1 MILFFDTETSGMINR
16 KLPAADPSQ
25 PRLVQL
31 GALLMERDMT
41 PRAEI
46 SLLVESEGVKFHPKA
61 VEVHGITEEMADRAG
76 VPMLVALALFSNL
89 CRRADL
95 IVAHNM
101 DFDAGIMACQYHR
114 VDKPDPLKFPHLT
127 LECTM
132 KALTPIL
139 KLPGKFKDYKWPS
152 LDESHRFF
160 FDKGVEGAHDAL
172 ADVHACARVWQS
184 LHALYDD
191 EKDEEKSGK
200 SGSET
205 QEALL

>member
-1 MILFFDTETSGMINR
+1 LILFFDTETSGMIDR
-16 KLPAADPSQ
+16 KLPSEHPSQ

-31 GALLMERDMT
+31 GALLTERDLT

-61 VEVHGITEEMADRAG
+61 IEVHGITEEMADHAG

-89 CRRADL
+89 CRRAEL
-95 IVAHNM
+95 VVAHNM
-101 DFDAGIMACQYHR
+101 DFDAQIMAGQYHR
-114 VDKPDPLKFPHLT
+114 AEKPNPLKFPHLK

-139 KLPGKFKDYKWPS
+139 KIPGRYKDYKWPS

-160 FDKGVEGAHDAL
+160 FNEGVEGAHDAL
-172 ADVHACARVWQS
+172 ADVHACARVWQG
-184 LHALYDD
+184 LHALYDKEAGGD
-191 EKDEEKSGK
+191 K
-200 SGSET
+200 